1 MGISEDFPTI
11 TFFMV
16 SSCFYMHSCISVRG
30 FVSLLVCWFF
40 KWLICPTVDSSVR
53 VIVKHWLLSSFSVLG
68 KGWKGQFSNKIYM
81 MHMWYHHKFLIH
93 VLEWDSWIFLSNQS
107 IVSFLHQRQGLF
119 CSCSHENREQN
130 SNLNG
135 RAASHLMLEQTNQR
149 SYDRCW
155 FAKKKNIKEA
165 RRITY
170 KISKKLDE

>member
-1 MGISEDFPTI
+1 MLNLCLQFWQKNSLRTVPLSDFLSISHFPGQWGHKFTI
-11 TFFMV
+11 WPIVFKKWRWKREGDVHEVTQNVKTQNFL
-16 SSCFYMHSCISVRG
+16 SSQTCSG
-30 FVSLLVCWFF
+30 
-40 KWLICPTVDSSVR
+40 
-53 VIVKHWLLSSFSVLG
+53 LLSHFVMRG
-68 KGWKGQFSNKIYM
+68 KGWKGQFSNQIYM

-135 RAASHLMLEQTNQR
+135 RAASHLMLEQTNRR

-155 FAKKKNIKEA
+155 FAKKKK
-165 RRITY
+165 Y
-170 KISKKLDE
+170 

>member
-1 MGISEDFPTI
+1 MHCLSRLSYSHSILPPSPAECDCI
-11 TFFMV
+11 TNIYFLCV
-16 SSCFYMHSCISVRG
+16 SSSLAIVPRQNIPEDIMTIVAIGRFPLNFGDSCR
-30 FVSLLVCWFF
+30 
-40 KWLICPTVDSSVR
+40 
-53 VIVKHWLLSSFSVLG
+53 LLSHFVMRG
-68 KGWKGQFSNKIYM
+68 KGGKGQFSNQIYM
-81 MHMWYHHKFLIH
+81 IHMWYHHKFLIH

-155 FAKKKNIKEA
+155 FAKKQ
-165 RRITY
+165 
-170 KISKKLDE
+170 KKYQRS